1 MYITLNAFDET
12 ALWLDKITGDRKFQ
26 KVLEEVKFATFQQF

>member
-12 ALWLDKITGDRKFQ
+12 ALWPDKVTGDRKFQ
-26 KVLEEVKFATFQQF
+26 KVLMEAKFATFKQF